1 MASSQGRMRWN
12 VPLSAGRL
20 YLDEGRKSPLRR
32 ATRARLADY
41 GKKSETFDQIVVR
54 LLDEVEK
61 KNKI

>member
-1 MASSQGRMRWN
+1 MPEEEKETLTTIK
-12 VPLSAGRL
+12 V
-20 YLDEGRKSPLRR
+20 KR

-61 KNKI
+61 KNKT